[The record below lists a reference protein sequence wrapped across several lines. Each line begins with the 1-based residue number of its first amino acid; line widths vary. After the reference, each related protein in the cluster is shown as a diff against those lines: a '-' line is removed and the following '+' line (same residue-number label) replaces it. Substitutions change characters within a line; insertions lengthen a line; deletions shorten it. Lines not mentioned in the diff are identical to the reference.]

1 MMKRK
6 IDPTLLELWIG
17 ILVYGV
23 VFEAALLLFARTPAY
38 GIGLWIGIFLA
49 LAGAFHMWWS
59 LNRGLE
65 LPEKAAVKSVSTQ
78 NIIRYVMIAAALAVL
93 MCTDFANPIFAFC
106 GYMGMKVSAYLNPLI
121 HRIRVGKAEE
131 KEEISDGTAL

>member
-1 MMKRK
+1 MMKKK

-17 ILVYGV
+17 ILAYGI
-23 VFEAALLLFARTPAY
+23 VFELALLLLARDPAY

-65 LPEKAAVKSVSTQ
+65 LPQKAAVKSVSTQ
-78 NIIRYVMIAAALAVL
+78 NIIRYVAIAAALAVL
-93 MCTDFANPIFAFC
+93 MCTN
-106 GYMGMKVSAYLNPLI
+106 L
-121 HRIRVGKAEE
+121 RIRFLHSAVIWA
-131 KEEISDGTAL
+131 

>member
-1 MMKRK
+1 MMKRR

-17 ILVYGV
+17 ILAYGI
-23 VFEAALLLFARTPAY
+23 VFELALLLFARDPAY
-38 GIGLWIGIFLA
+38 GAGLWIGVFLA

-59 LNRGLE
+59 LNRGLD

-78 NIIRYVMIAAALAVL
+78 NIIRYTVIAAALAAL
-93 MCTDFANPIFAFC
+93 MCTNFANPIFAFC

-121 HRIRVGKAEE
+121 HRIRVGKEE
-131 KEEISDGTAL
+131 PKEEVSDGTAL

>member
-1 MMKRK
+1 MKKK

-17 ILVYGV
+17 ILAYGV
-23 VFEAALLLFARTPAY
+23 AFELALLLFARNPAY

-49 LAGAFHMWWS
+49 LAGAYHMWWS
-59 LNRGLE
+59 LDRGLE
-65 LPEKAAVKSVSTQ
+65 LPEKAAVKSLSAQ
-78 NIIRYVMIAAALAVL
+78 NIIRYVVLAAALAVL
-93 MCTDFANPIFAFC
+93 MCTNFGNPIFTFC

-121 HRIRVGKAEE
+121 HRIRAGKGER

>member
-1 MMKRK
+1 MKRK

-17 ILVYGV
+17 ILAYGI
-23 VFEAALLLFARTPAY
+23 VFELALLLFARNPAY
-38 GIGLWIGIFLA
+38 SIGLWIGISLA

-93 MCTDFANPIFAFC
+93 MCTNFANPIFAFC

-121 HRIRVGKAEE
+121 HRARTGKEE
-131 KEEISDGTAL
+131 QKEEISDGTAL